1 MSNAEQSADRPP
13 IPIRDYEPGFHR
25 SDRLEEIKKQL
36 DFRNE
41 LETQIETLKQQIR
54 DLKQQ
59 LTDKTI
65 EKKKLQLQAQRF
77 QSELDDLRVR
87 VANEERAKAEQ
98 IEGLRREAKEAKE
111 ASEEA
116 EEACE
121 AERRGIA
128 EVEREIEA
136 VKAEWEKKI
145 AAREVMVKELVEKAK
160 RYQSSL
166 MAMVWSVCLKEIG
179 KWSGICVDRLIE

>member
-1 MSNAEQSADRPP
+1 M
-13 IPIRDYEPGFHR
+13 
-25 SDRLEEIKKQL
+25 
-36 DFRNE
+36 
-41 LETQIETLKQQIR
+41 
-54 DLKQQ
+54 
-59 LTDKTI
+59 
-65 EKKKLQLQAQRF
+65 
-77 QSELDDLRVR
+77 R

-128 EVEREIEA
+128 EVEREVGEEKGSEGKIEA

>member
-1 MSNAEQSADRPP
+1 M
-13 IPIRDYEPGFHR
+13 
-25 SDRLEEIKKQL
+25 
-36 DFRNE
+36 
-41 LETQIETLKQQIR
+41 
-54 DLKQQ
+54 
-59 LTDKTI
+59 
-65 EKKKLQLQAQRF
+65 
-77 QSELDDLRVR
+77 R

-128 EVEREIEA
+128 EVEREVGEGKGSEGKIEA

-179 KWSGICVDRLIE
+179 KWSGICVDRLNELEELNEWMDEWKD

>member
-1 MSNAEQSADRPP
+1 M
-13 IPIRDYEPGFHR
+13 
-25 SDRLEEIKKQL
+25 
-36 DFRNE
+36 
-41 LETQIETLKQQIR
+41 
-54 DLKQQ
+54 
-59 LTDKTI
+59 
-65 EKKKLQLQAQRF
+65 QAQRF

-121 AERRGIA
+121 AERRGIV
-128 EVEREIEA
+128 EVEREVGEGKGSEGKIEA

>member
-1 MSNAEQSADRPP
+1 M
-13 IPIRDYEPGFHR
+13 
-25 SDRLEEIKKQL
+25 
-36 DFRNE
+36 
-41 LETQIETLKQQIR
+41 
-54 DLKQQ
+54 
-59 LTDKTI
+59 
-65 EKKKLQLQAQRF
+65 
-77 QSELDDLRVR
+77 R

-128 EVEREIEA
+128 EVEREVGEGKGSEGKIEA

-179 KWSGICVDRLIE
+179 TWSGICVDRLNELEELEELNELNE

>member
-1 MSNAEQSADRPP
+1 M
-13 IPIRDYEPGFHR
+13 
-25 SDRLEEIKKQL
+25 
-36 DFRNE
+36 
-41 LETQIETLKQQIR
+41 
-54 DLKQQ
+54 
-59 LTDKTI
+59 
-65 EKKKLQLQAQRF
+65 
-77 QSELDDLRVR
+77 R

-128 EVEREIEA
+128 EVEREVGEGKGSEGKIEA

-179 KWSGICVDRLIE
+179 KWSGICVDRLNELEELEELNELNE

>member
-1 MSNAEQSADRPP
+1 M
-13 IPIRDYEPGFHR
+13 
-25 SDRLEEIKKQL
+25 
-36 DFRNE
+36 
-41 LETQIETLKQQIR
+41 
-54 DLKQQ
+54 
-59 LTDKTI
+59 
-65 EKKKLQLQAQRF
+65 QAQRF

-98 IEGLRREAKEAKE
+98 LEGLRREAKEAKE

-128 EVEREIEA
+128 EVEREVGEEKGREGKIEA

-166 MAMVWSVCLKEIG
+166 MAMVWSVCLNQRDKERKLCVRWLIG
-179 KWSGICVDRLIE
+179 MCLFEWFEWRGKSYAELAVNCERFHSLIH

>member
-1 MSNAEQSADRPP
+1 M
-13 IPIRDYEPGFHR
+13 
-25 SDRLEEIKKQL
+25 
-36 DFRNE
+36 
-41 LETQIETLKQQIR
+41 
-54 DLKQQ
+54 
-59 LTDKTI
+59 
-65 EKKKLQLQAQRF
+65 QAQRF

-128 EVEREIEA
+128 EVEREVGEGKGSEGKIEA